1 MKEYVNK
8 QLEEQIGK
16 MIDDLAHGNLEQ
28 IERTFDVVQNFIL
41 HDETVF
47 INGVKKKKETREK
60 EMVSIRDKFVKAV
73 EKVLDH
79 DTTDEKFAS
88 VIQAFKELQES
99 EQVAMSKYFNDL
111 VESVVSYKRKMDND
125 DKPLMK
131 SPDGSKP
138 VTDEDD
144 IDKLLNKKE

>member
-8 QLEEQIGK
+8 QLEEHIGK

-28 IERTFDVVQNFIL
+28 IERTFDVVQKFIL
-41 HDETVF
+41 QDETVF
-47 INGVKKKKETREK
+47 INGVKKEEETREK

-73 EKVLDH
+73 EKVSDH

-99 EQVAMSKYFNDL
+99 EQVAMSKYFNDI
-111 VESVVSYKRKMDND
+111 VESVVSYKRKYLDND
-125 DKPLMK
+125 
-131 SPDGSKP
+131 GKP
-138 VTDEDD
+138 VKEPTDE
-144 IDKLLNKKE
+144 IDKLLNKKK